1 MEGYTRPVT
10 ALLDSD
16 RLPPLPRALGELM
29 RLLQAEDS
37 SPKEIAAK
45 IALEPASTVRVLKM
59 ANSPYFGGRG
69 RVSTVSHA
77 VLLIGLEALKS
88 ILIAVETPAAFGA
101 PAGIDVKAFW
111 RQSFA
116 TAALCQWAVRR
127 GATSPA
133 NYETAFTVG
142 LLSGIGAL
150 VLAEPYRSDS
160 AAVKQA
166 SGELAAHWRLPVEV
180 VGAIR
185 GAAEPGDPYAAAL
198 ELAVA
203 GLTDLPGALD
213 ALRGSAASGLDA
225 DLLAERID
233 EAQRAVEGVRELVD

>member
-1 MEGYTRPVT
+1 
-10 ALLDSD
+10 
-16 RLPPLPRALGELM
+16 M

-77 VLLIGLEALKS
+77 VLLLGFEALKS

-142 LLSGIGAL
+142 LLSQVGLLVLDETQRRDPAL
-150 VLAEPYRSDS
+150 VRR
-160 AAVKQA
+160 A
-166 SGELAAHWRLPVEV
+166 SGELAAHWRLPNEV
-180 VGAIR
+180 VDAI
-185 GAAEPGDPYAAAL
+185 GGLAAPGDPYSTALRLATDGVIDLPLSIAAL
-198 ELAVA
+198 K
-203 GLTDLPGALD
+203 
-213 ALRGSAASGLDA
+213 ASGVLGLHIPILEA
-225 DLLAERID
+225 RVD
-233 EAQRAVEGVRELVD
+233 EGQAAIATAGELVA